1 MMKYIVGI
9 GIFAGILY
17 IISIFNRLVLTKN
30 RYINA
35 FSQIDV
41 QLKRRYDLIP
51 ALVETAK
58 HYMEHEKNTLERV
71 IAARNSA
78 SQNLRHAHQNPSDPT
93 AIQGIATAENTLR
106 QAISNFN
113 VVMENYPAIK
123 ADGAMR
129 QVMEELSTTENKI
142 AFARQFYNDSVMEYN
157 TYRQSFPQNLFS
169 SLFGHRQDAA
179 LLEFEDAQEIQ
190 LPPKLG
196 FLGE

>member
-1 MMKYIVGI
+1 MMKYLVGV
-9 GIFAGILY
+9 GFVAGLLY

-51 ALVETAK
+51 SLVETAK
-58 HYMEHEKNTLERV
+58 QYMEHEKNTLERV

-78 SQNLRHAHQNPSDPT
+78 SQNLRNAHQNPSDPS
-93 AIQGIATAENTLR
+93 AIVGIAAAENTLR

-142 AFARQFYNDSVMEYN
+142 AFSRQFYNDSVMEYN

-169 SLFGHRQDAA
+169 SLFGHTSDAA
-179 LLEFEDAQEIQ
+179 LLEFEDAQEIK